1 MALNIKYL
9 GLTDYKTCWLAM
21 KAHIENNPKSD
32 EIWVT
37 EHNPIYTTGLN
48 KKDLKLPNSSIPHLF
63 VDRGGKITFHG
74 PGQIIFYFLINLN
87 KNKLSIRRL
96 VSGIENCIVMYL
108 KNKNI
113 IGKLKKNAPGIYVD
127 EKKIASIGLRLKKGF
142 TYHGLSLN
150 VNMNLDPFLDIDPCG
165 YKGLKMSQLED
176 YLPKV
181 SQSEVEKEVLEQ
193 FKFFFRSLNE
203 KQ

>member
-1 MALNIKYL
+1 MALNIKFL

-21 KAHIENNPKSD
+21 KTHIENNPNSD

-48 KKDLKLPNSSIPHLF
+48 KKNFKLPNSKIPHIF

-87 KNKLSIRRL
+87 KNKLSIRQL
-96 VSGIENCIVMYL
+96 VYGIENSLLIFL
-108 KNKNI
+108 KNKKI
-113 IGKLKKNAPGIYVD
+113 IGELKKNAPGIYIKG
-127 EKKIASIGLRLKKGF
+127 KKIASIGLRLKKGY

-150 VNMNLDPFLDIDPCG
+150 VNMNLEPFRDIDPCG
-165 YKGLKMSQLED
+165 YKGLKMSQLND
-176 YLPKV
+176 YLPNIR
-181 SQSEVEKEVLEQ
+181 QNEVEKEVLEQ
-193 FKFFFRSLNE
+193 FKFFLGHVYE

>member
-21 KAHIENNPKSD
+21 KAHIENNPHSD

-48 KKDLKLPNSSIPHLF
+48 KKDFKLPNSSIPHLF

-87 KNKLSIRRL
+87 KNKLSIRQL
-96 VSGIENCIVMYL
+96 VSGIEHSILKYL
-108 KNKNI
+108 KNKKI

-127 EKKIASIGLRLKKGF
+127 EKKIASIGLRLKKGY

-176 YLPKV
+176 YLPKI

-193 FKFFFRSLNE
+193 FKFFLG
-203 KQ
+203 Q

>member
-21 KAHIENNPKSD
+21 KDHIENNPQSD

-37 EHNPIYTTGLN
+37 EHNPIYTTGRN
-48 KKDLKLPNSSIPHLF
+48 KKNFKLPNSSIPHLF

-74 PGQIIFYFLINLN
+74 PGQIIFYFLINLD
-87 KNKLSIRRL
+87 KNKLSIRQL
-96 VSGIENCIVMYL
+96 VSGIEHSILMYL
-108 KNKNI
+108 KNKKI

-127 EKKIASIGLRLKKGF
+127 EKKIASIGLRLKKGY

-176 YLPKV
+176 YLPKI

-203 KQ
+203 K

>member
-21 KAHIENNPKSD
+21 KAHIENNPESD

-87 KNKLSIRRL
+87 KNKLSIRQL
-96 VSGIENCIVMYL
+96 VFGIENCIVMYL
-108 KNKNI
+108 KNKKI

-127 EKKIASIGLRLKKGF
+127 EKKIASIGLRLKKGY

-176 YLPKV
+176 YLPKI

>member
-48 KKDLKLPNSSIPHLF
+48 KKDLKLPNSSIPHIF

-96 VSGIENCIVMYL
+96 VSGIEN
-108 KNKNI
+108 
-113 IGKLKKNAPGIYVD
+113 
-127 EKKIASIGLRLKKGF
+127 
-142 TYHGLSLN
+142 
-150 VNMNLDPFLDIDPCG
+150 
-165 YKGLKMSQLED
+165 
-176 YLPKV
+176 
-181 SQSEVEKEVLEQ
+181 
-193 FKFFFRSLNE
+193 
-203 KQ
+203 

>member
-37 EHNPIYTTGLN
+37 EHNPIYTIGLN
-48 KKDLKLPNSSIPHLF
+48 KKDLKLPKSSIPHIF

-108 KNKNI
+108 KNKKI
-113 IGKLKKNAPGIYVD
+113 IGKLKKMHLAFMLM
-127 EKKIASIGLRLKKGF
+127 KKKL
-142 TYHGLSLN
+142 
-150 VNMNLDPFLDIDPCG
+150 
-165 YKGLKMSQLED
+165 
-176 YLPKV
+176 LPLV
-181 SQSEVEKEVLEQ
+181 
-193 FKFFFRSLNE
+193 
-203 KQ
+203 

>member
-48 KKDLKLPNSSIPHLF
+48 KKDLKLPNSSIPHIF

-176 YLPKV
+176 YLPKI

>member
-48 KKDLKLPNSSIPHLF
+48 KKDLKLPNSSIPHIF

-96 VSGIENCIVMYL
+96 VSGIEHSILMYL
-108 KNKNI
+108 KNKKI

-127 EKKIASIGLRLKKGF
+127 EKKIASIGLRLKKGY

-165 YKGLKMSQLED
+165 YKGLKMSQLKD
-176 YLPKV
+176 YLPKI
-181 SQSEVEKEVLEQ
+181 SQSKVEKEVLEH